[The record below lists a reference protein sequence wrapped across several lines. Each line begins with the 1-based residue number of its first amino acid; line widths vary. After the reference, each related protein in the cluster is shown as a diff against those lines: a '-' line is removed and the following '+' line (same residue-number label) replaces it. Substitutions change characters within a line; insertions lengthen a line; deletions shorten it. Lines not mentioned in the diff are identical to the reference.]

1 MPASFVKRCIDE
13 LGTRRIQHGV
23 RSVEDPELVSFL
35 AEEGI
40 ALDVCPISNLKL
52 AVEGIKTMSDHPIR
66 QLFDAGVTCTI
77 NSDDTLMFGNNLS
90 EEYYALYQDIGFS
103 EQELAR
109 IALNGFFVADWESPK
124 KDECIAE
131 LTAII
136 EEMDLSS

>member
-1 MPASFVKRCIDE
+1 
-13 LGTRRIQHGV
+13 
-23 RSVEDPELVSFL
+23 
-35 AEEGI
+35 
-40 ALDVCPISNLKL
+40 
-52 AVEGIKTMSDHPIR
+52 MSDHPIR

-136 EEMDLSS
+136 EERDLS